1 MKRILWS
8 IENKFSNRRF
18 TIQRW
23 LLISC
28 SFSLLLLTF
37 RIILTGRLSYIFL
50 AWNLFLASVPYF
62 ISEWF
67 GKHPQIV
74 ARKTR
79 LILLLFVWLLFMPN
93 SFYMFTDLF
102 HLDNMDNGNP
112 WFDLTLILSFAWNG
126 LMFGVISIRQMET
139 LLKKTKGKFV
149 SGVVI
154 CVVMWL
160 NAFGVYI
167 GRFLRFNSWDIFFN
181 PFSLLTETGNIF
193 FDPYDHRRVW
203 AMSIC
208 FAFFMII
215 VYYTIK
221 KLNEAIKGG

>member
-8 IENKFSNRRF
+8 IENKFSNRL
-18 TIQRW
+18 TIRRW

-67 GKHPQIV
+67 GRHPQIV
-74 ARKTR
+74 ARRTR
-79 LILLLFVWLLFMPN
+79 LIALLFVWLLFMPN
-93 SFYMFTDLF
+93 SFYMLTDLF

-126 LMFGVISIRQMET
+126 FRNTPSARGPILPT
-139 LLKKTKGKFV
+139 
-149 SGVVI
+149 
-154 CVVMWL
+154 
-160 NAFGVYI
+160 
-167 GRFLRFNSWDIFFN
+167 
-181 PFSLLTETGNIF
+181 
-193 FDPYDHRRVW
+193 
-203 AMSIC
+203 
-208 FAFFMII
+208 
-215 VYYTIK
+215 
-221 KLNEAIKGG
+221 